1 MSRGARFALACA
13 LCLGVALGVIW
24 LLGGFD

>member
-1 MSRGARFALACA
+1 VSQALRIALACT
-13 LCLGVALGVIW
+13 LCLAVGLGVIW